1 MWFVVLGIM
10 IILLIAFVAVQQ
22 FKVARLKGQIDYLK
36 PLIETVENVKD
47 IIYYCETPQ
56 LKYRYLSPGVNQLGP
71 NSHKL
76 HMENPN
82 KIFEIVHPE
91 DYEKLESKA
100 LGKIDFSKPLT
111 IRLMND
117 RGNYIWFEE
126 YATPVYKEGN
136 LVAVQG
142 IYRNIDEKMKLQRQL
157 EYEVS
162 HDGLTNVYNRT
173 YLQTKMGV
181 YNRVKDVPMGVII
194 CDLDQLKY
202 INDNNGHQAGDRL
215 IIEAANILTNCASKE
230 MIIARIGGDEF
241 SILLPNVV
249 EEDVVAFIN
258 KVIQNLNYHNT
269 FNESLPIHMS
279 IGYSYIHSS
288 IRNMECLYSE
298 ADQQMYT
305 AKNAK
310 KVLARLRK

>member
-1 MWFVVLGIM
+1 MWLVVLGVG
-10 IILLIAFVAVQQ
+10 IILLIAFIAVQH
-22 FKVARLKGQIDYLK
+22 FKLARLKGKMDYLK
-36 PLIETVENVKD
+36 PLIETVENAKD

-56 LKYRYLSPGVNQLGP
+56 LKYRYLSPGVNQLGA
-71 NSHKL
+71 NSYQE
-76 HMENPN
+76 HMKNPN
-82 KIFEIVHPE
+82 RVFEIIHPD
-91 DYEKLESKA
+91 DYEKLESKIS
-100 LGKIDFSKPLT
+100 GEWDFSKP
-111 IRLMND
+111 IIFRLMND
-117 RGNYIWFEE
+117 KGNYIWFEE
-126 YATPVYKEGN
+126 HATPVYKEGRMI
-136 LVAVQG
+136 AVQG
-142 IYRNIDEKMKLQRQL
+142 IYRNIDDKMKLQQQL

-162 HDGLTNVYNRT
+162 HDGLTNVFNRT
-173 YLQTKMGV
+173 YFQTKMGI
-181 YNRVKDVPMGVII
+181 YNRLKDVPMGVII

-215 IIEAANILTNCASKE
+215 IIEAANILTNCASEE
-230 MIIARIGGDEF
+230 MVIARIGGDEF

-279 IGYSYIHSS
+279 VGYAYINSS

>member
-1 MWFVVLGIM
+1 MWFVALGL
-10 IILLIAFVAVQQ
+10 IILLLVAIISVQYYQ
-22 FKVARLKGQIDYLK
+22 LAKRKEQLDYVK
-36 PLIETVENVKD
+36 PLIETVKNVKD

-71 NSHKL
+71 NTHDE
-76 HMENPN
+76 HMKNPY
-82 KIFEIVHPE
+82 KILEIVHPE
-91 DYEKLESKA
+91 DREKLENKV
-100 LGKIDFSKPLT
+100 LGKVDFSKPFT
-111 IRLMND
+111 IRLLND
-117 RGNYIWFEE
+117 KGNYIWFEE
-126 YATPVYKEGN
+126 YATPVYKDGK

-142 IYRNIDEKMKLQRQL
+142 IFRNNDEKIKLQKQL

-162 HDGLTNVYNRT
+162 HDGLTNVYNRSFF
-173 YLQTKMGV
+173 QTKLGL
-181 YNRVKDVPMGVII
+181 YNKVKDVPMGIII

-202 INDNNGHQAGDRL
+202 INDNFGHQTGDRL
-215 IIEAANILTNCASKE
+215 IIEAANILTNCANEE

-241 SILLPNVV
+241 AILLPNVV
-249 EEDVVAFIN
+249 EEDVVTFIN

-279 IGYSYIHSS
+279 IGYSYIPSS

-298 ADQQMYT
+298 ADHQMYT

-310 KVLARLRK
+310 KVLAKLRK

>member
-1 MWFVVLGIM
+1 MWFVVLGIV
-10 IILLIAFVAVQQ
+10 ILLLIVYVALQY
-22 FKVARLKGQIDYLK
+22 FKLARLKRKLDYLK
-36 PLIETVENVKD
+36 PLFETVENAKD

-56 LKYRYLSPGVNQLGP
+56 LKYRYLSPGVNQLGQ
-71 NSHKL
+71 NSYKE
-76 HMENPN
+76 HMQNPN
-82 KIFEIVHPE
+82 KVIEIVHPE
-91 DYEKLESKA
+91 DYEKLESKI
-100 LGKIDFSKPLT
+100 LGKMDFSKPLI
-111 IRLMND
+111 IRLMD
-117 RGNYIWFEE
+117 DKGNYIWFEE
-126 YATPVYKEGN
+126 HATPVYKDGK
-136 LVAVQG
+136 LIAFQG
-142 IYRNIDEKMKLQRQL
+142 IYRNIDDKMKLQQQL

-173 YLQTKMGV
+173 YFQTKMSL
-181 YNRVKDVPMGVII
+181 YNKVKDVPMGVII

-202 INDNNGHQAGDRL
+202 INDTNGHQAGDRL
-215 IIEAANILTNCASKE
+215 IIEAASILTNCASRE